1 MTLIFN
7 IGAAT
12 DVGQV
17 REVNQDSF
25 LTTDGL
31 AVVADGMGGH
41 RGGEVASAIAVTSL
55 QSSFGEATI
64 DALSDGVQSA
74 NGEIRDRA
82 ASDPSLLGMGTT
94 LCALAFVEHEGVNK
108 LAIVNVGDSRV
119 YRLDGDRLDQIT
131 EDHSL
136 VEALVREGRL
146 TPEEAETHP
155 QRNILTRALG
165 VADSVE
171 VDRFFVDPVAG
182 SRFLLCSDGLFN
194 EVGEDEIARMLGE
207 ESDPTIAADHLVMA
221 ANTGGGRDNITAVIV
236 DIAES
241 NDTPAD
247 ESDFSDE
254 DLSVEQARRA
264 ITDEI
269 PVVDAVGAG
278 APDAAVDAGGDVA
291 VAVEQPPADPTD
303 PAGLAN
309 PSTDAPT
316 GATSPS
322 TTPTAEMYVE
332 DMPDFDAVDSDKSS
346 ASGYEEPATGGPSGA
361 PPKRRWWRRG

>member
-1 MTLIFN
+1 
-7 IGAAT
+7 
-12 DVGQV
+12 
-17 REVNQDSF
+17 
-25 LTTDGL
+25 
-31 AVVADGMGGH
+31 
-41 RGGEVASAIAVTSL
+41 
-55 QSSFGEATI
+55 
-64 DALSDGVQSA
+64 
-74 NGEIRDRA
+74 
-82 ASDPSLLGMGTT
+82 MGTT
-94 LCALAFVEHEGVNK
+94 LCALAFVEHEGTNK

-171 VDRFFVDPVAG
+171 VDRFFVDPMAG

-207 ESDPTIAADHLVMA
+207 EPDPTIAADHLVMA

-236 DIAES
+236 DIAEGVAE
-241 NDTPAD
+241 PVEAAD
-247 ESDFSDE
+247 LAEE

-264 ITDEI
+264 VTDEI
-269 PVVDAVGAG
+269 PVVDAIAAG
-278 APDAAVDAGGDVA
+278 APEAAVDPGGDLA
-291 VAVEQPPADPTD
+291 VAVEEPPT
-303 PAGLAN
+303 N
-309 PSTDAPT
+309 PESLTTPSIDAPSSE
-316 GATSPS
+316 TSQS
-322 TTPTAEMYVE
+322 ATPTAEMHVDE
-332 DMPDFDAVDSDKSS
+332 MPDFDAPEPDKPTV
-346 ASGYEEPATGGPSGA
+346 SGYEEPATGGPSGA

>member
-1 MTLIFN
+1 
-7 IGAAT
+7 
-12 DVGQV
+12 
-17 REVNQDSF
+17 
-25 LTTDGL
+25 
-31 AVVADGMGGH
+31 
-41 RGGEVASAIAVTSL
+41 
-55 QSSFGEATI
+55 
-64 DALSDGVQSA
+64 
-74 NGEIRDRA
+74 
-82 ASDPSLLGMGTT
+82 MGTT
-94 LCALAFVEHEGVNK
+94 LCALAFVEHEGTNK

-171 VDRFFVDPVAG
+171 VDRFFVDPMAG

-207 ESDPTIAADHLVMA
+207 EPDPTIAADHLVMA

-236 DIAES
+236 DIAEAVVE
-241 NDTPAD
+241 PVEA
-247 ESDFSDE
+247 SDLAEE

-264 ITDEI
+264 VTDEI
-269 PVVDAVGAG
+269 PVVDAIAAG
-278 APDAAVDAGGDVA
+278 APEAAVDPGGDLA
-291 VAVEQPPADPTD
+291 VAVEEPPT
-303 PAGLAN
+303 N
-309 PSTDAPT
+309 PESLTTPSIDAPSSE
-316 GATSPS
+316 TSQS
-322 TTPTAEMYVE
+322 ATPTAEMHVDE
-332 DMPDFDAVDSDKSS
+332 MPDFDAPEPDKPTV
-346 ASGYEEPATGGPSGA
+346 SGYEEPATGGPSGA